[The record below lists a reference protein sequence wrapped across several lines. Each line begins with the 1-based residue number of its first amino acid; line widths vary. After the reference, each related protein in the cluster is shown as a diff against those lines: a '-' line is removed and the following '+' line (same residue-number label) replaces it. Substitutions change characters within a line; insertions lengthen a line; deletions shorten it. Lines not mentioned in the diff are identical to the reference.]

1 MIQLATA
8 PNPSRMGMP
17 PAANDDR
24 AHAFEFKRSR
34 TGHAWPFISRLA
46 SPPPRRDAADRPH
59 AADSGS

>member
-24 AHAFEFKRSR
+24 DGVFEFKRGR
-34 TGHAWPFISRLA
+34 TSHAWPFISRMSDNKPA
-46 SPPPRRDAADRPH
+46 NQHSPRPH
-59 AADSGS
+59 GADHGS

>member
-24 AHAFEFKRSR
+24 GSVYEFKRGR
-34 TGHAWPFISRLA
+34 TSHAWPFISRMSDKPA
-46 SPPPRRDAADRPH
+46 NHQHSPRPH
-59 AADSGS
+59 GADHGS